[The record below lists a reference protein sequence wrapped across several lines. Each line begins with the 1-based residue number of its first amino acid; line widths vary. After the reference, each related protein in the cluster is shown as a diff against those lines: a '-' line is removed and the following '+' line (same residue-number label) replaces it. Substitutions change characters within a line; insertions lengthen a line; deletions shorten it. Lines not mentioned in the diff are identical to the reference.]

1 MSTRKAPDCGR
12 QGLAPTGSAASS
24 LAALL
29 SLVFLPK
36 CPLCIGAYLAGLGLG
51 TTAAAFA
58 APLVRPLAVVLA
70 IVAGAALLRSG
81 WRYFRRKARPKADRP
96 TNCCC

>member
-1 MSTRKAPDCGR
+1 MTTRKALDQRGPR
-12 QGLAPTGSAASS
+12 SLTSSAASS

-36 CPLCIGAYLAGLGLG
+36 CPLCMAAYLAGFGLG
-51 TTAAAFA
+51 SGVVAFA

-70 IVAGAALLRSG
+70 VLAGAAWLRSA
-81 WRYFRRKARPKADRP
+81 WRHYRHGTRAPADRA

>member
-1 MSTRKAPDCGR
+1 MSTRKALNGGR
-12 QGLAPTGSAASS
+12 PGLAPTGSVASS

-36 CPLCIGAYLAGLGLG
+36 CPLCIAAYLAGLGLG
-51 TTAAAFA
+51 SAAAAFA

-70 IVAGAALLRSG
+70 IMAGAALLRSG
-81 WRYFRRKARPKADRP
+81 WRYFRRARANARRP